1 MPPAP
6 PQLHPFLP
14 VPVRGG
20 SPLPPP
26 PPRAGRVPAAP
37 ASRVAA
43 GLGSAG
49 SPEGGSPGRTAGA
62 EAAAPHFLLPHQR
75 LHAAAVPKAPATA
88 STSPCGTG
96 PLEPPPLRPA
106 LLEQGRPRP
115 GMAWPRRGRSRS
127 PSRCWRGRAAAGG
140 MGAAGRRALRA
151 LRQALRQAL
160 RAGLALGVLALVLQG
175 LRGWLTSKRYE
186 FTPAEIAQLAR
197 HHAGLDH
204 ELAFSKIIVELRK
217 KHPGHILPDEDL
229 QWMFVNAGRW
239 MGSMCLLHASLTEYV
254 LLFGTAV
261 DTGGHSG
268 RYWADISNTVISG
281 TFQQWKEGTTRSEIY
296 YPGKRSSHGALQA
309 VSMSWDMIALWAG
322 PLLSQS
328 LFLPAGRSQELRMGQ
343 FVSPGAHPSISVG
356 ASKRKGTPSCTRRER
371 PRRCSG
377 AQAPGWWRLES
388 PCGVQ
393 TPLCAPGVQQ
403 ERGWGWL
410 SLGSAKFLQL
420 PRHQEEDAG
429 TSQAAPCPSG
439 QGAQGELG
447 QSTHCKGQP
456 RGSLAGCQVCR
467 QRRALCPAGSIS
479 HGSIPTDMGW
489 QHTVSPWHRA
499 GSALGPP
506 SSQGMPSLCAGG
518 PSWSPACH
526 LPEGIAGA
534 GRGSLSPQSPSLQSP
549 PRGKATTCHF
559 N

>member
-296 YPGKRSSHGALQA
+296 YPGDTIVHQAGEATSVQWSAGTWMVEYGRGFIPSTLAFALADTLFSAQDFVTLFYTLRVYA
-309 VSMSWDMIALWAG
+309 KS
-322 PLLSQS
+322 LL
-328 LFLPAGRSQELRMGQ
+328 
-343 FVSPGAHPSISVG
+343 
-356 ASKRKGTPSCTRRER
+356 
-371 PRRCSG
+371 
-377 AQAPGWWRLES
+377 LEANAFFS
-388 PCGVQ
+388 
-393 TPLCAPGVQQ
+393 T
-403 ERGWGWL
+403 
-410 SLGSAKFLQL
+410 LGS
-420 PRHQEEDAG
+420 
-429 TSQAAPCPSG
+429 
-439 QGAQGELG
+439 
-447 QSTHCKGQP
+447 
-456 RGSLAGCQVCR
+456 
-467 QRRALCPAGSIS
+467 
-479 HGSIPTDMGW
+479 
-489 QHTVSPWHRA
+489 
-499 GSALGPP
+499 
-506 SSQGMPSLCAGG
+506 
-518 PSWSPACH
+518 
-526 LPEGIAGA
+526 
-534 GRGSLSPQSPSLQSP
+534 
-549 PRGKATTCHF
+549 
-559 N
+559 